1 MINGMFKIPQRFKSK
16 RFLKNLAFFC
26 ATVLVF
32 FVGAVTIWIS
42 SFKIPDFS
50 SFEDRK
56 LINST
61 KIYDRTGQILLY
73 DIHQDVKRTDV
84 SFAEMGANI
93 KNATVAVED
102 ADFYNHSGIRITSI
116 LRAGVKDLLGI
127 GRTQGGST
135 ITQQLVKNTLLN
147 PKKTLTRK
155 IKEWVLAIKIDRSLP
170 KEKILEY
177 YLNEN
182 PYGGNLYGIEEA
194 SKTYFGKEPADLTLA
209 EAAYLAAIPQSP
221 TFLSPYGK
229 NKARLD
235 ERKDFVLGRMLAVKF
250 ITESEYNQAKSEVV
264 NFLPQQT
271 TGIKAPHFVFF
282 IRQYLE
288 EKYGADALVSG
299 GLKVTTTL
307 DYALEEKAEQFVKDG
322 ALQNEK
328 AWGGNNAALVAIDPK
343 TGQILSMVG
352 SRGYFD
358 KEIDGNYNVAT
369 ASRQPGSSFKPFIYA
384 TAFNKGFTEDTVLFD
399 LPTEFQTTCNA
410 YGKATA
416 GHDQSDCYMPD
427 NYDGKSRGPMKLKD
441 ALAQSI
447 NVPAVKLFYLAGT
460 KDSLATAEDMGI
472 STLTD
477 PGRYGLTLVIGGGE
491 VTLLD
496 MTSAY
501 GVFANNGVRNP
512 YTGILKVEDT
522 RGEVLEEYA
531 PREKEIL
538 PKNTALM
545 ISDILSDNT
554 ARIPTFGANSALVVP
569 GKEVA
574 VKTGTTNNNKDAWTI
589 GYTPSVVVGVW
600 AGNNDNKPMKK
611 GGVSVAGP
619 MWNKFM
625 TEVLKILPDENF
637 EKPEPLANPES
648 VKPALRGFW
657 QGNETFVIDTISG
670 KLATEATPPETRKEK
685 SITSVHSILYWVS
698 KNDIPGPPPA
708 NPGNDPQFSH
718 WEIPVQSWWAQNAS
732 KYGVTTWAEKPVGD
746 DDVHTNTSKLV
757 ITIVSP
763 TPSAVY
769 PKNQTIYLQI
779 TNSGNF
785 PIQKVD
791 VFINAEYIGS
801 YNGTGP
807 FPFTPAELRNLKEV
821 NDLKIIAYDFAFNRT
836 EVNATFRVAP

>member
-271 TGIKAPHFVFF
+271 TGIKDQGP
-282 IRQYLE
+282 
-288 EKYGADALVSG
+288 
-299 GLKVTTTL
+299 
-307 DYALEEKAEQFVKDG
+307 
-322 ALQNEK
+322 
-328 AWGGNNAALVAIDPK
+328 
-343 TGQILSMVG
+343 
-352 SRGYFD
+352 
-358 KEIDGNYNVAT
+358 
-369 ASRQPGSSFKPFIYA
+369 
-384 TAFNKGFTEDTVLFD
+384 AF
-399 LPTEFQTTCNA
+399 C
-410 YGKATA
+410 
-416 GHDQSDCYMPD
+416 
-427 NYDGKSRGPMKLKD
+427 
-441 ALAQSI
+441 I
-447 NVPAVKLFYLAGT
+447 FYT
-460 KDSLATAEDMGI
+460 PV
-472 STLTD
+472 
-477 PGRYGLTLVIGGGE
+477 PGRKIRGGCIGQRR
-491 VTLLD
+491 
-496 MTSAY
+496 A
-501 GVFANNGVRNP
+501 
-512 YTGILKVEDT
+512 
-522 RGEVLEEYA
+522 
-531 PREKEIL
+531 
-538 PKNTALM
+538 
-545 ISDILSDNT
+545 
-554 ARIPTFGANSALVVP
+554 
-569 GKEVA
+569 
-574 VKTGTTNNNKDAWTI
+574 
-589 GYTPSVVVGVW
+589 
-600 AGNNDNKPMKK
+600 
-611 GGVSVAGP
+611 
-619 MWNKFM
+619 
-625 TEVLKILPDENF
+625 
-637 EKPEPLANPES
+637 
-648 VKPALRGFW
+648 
-657 QGNETFVIDTISG
+657 
-670 KLATEATPPETRKEK
+670 
-685 SITSVHSILYWVS
+685 
-698 KNDIPGPPPA
+698 
-708 NPGNDPQFSH
+708 
-718 WEIPVQSWWAQNAS
+718 
-732 KYGVTTWAEKPVGD
+732 
-746 DDVHTNTSKLV
+746 
-757 ITIVSP
+757 
-763 TPSAVY
+763 
-769 PKNQTIYLQI
+769 
-779 TNSGNF
+779 
-785 PIQKVD
+785 
-791 VFINAEYIGS
+791 
-801 YNGTGP
+801 
-807 FPFTPAELRNLKEV
+807 
-821 NDLKIIAYDFAFNRT
+821 
-836 EVNATFRVAP
+836 